1 MDLKQAYNYAVEHL
15 NENAKTESE
24 RIYVLA
30 VFQLGSRYAG
40 YDVESS
46 DYDFTVVYMPSA
58 YDLLN
63 REYGRS
69 KIKFEHN
76 DYEVEMS
83 FMDIRKYLNRL
94 LSSSLETL
102 QMVFAPASMSYYAK
116 FGDDNLSLR
125 AEELVGFMLKLRDN
139 RKSFVYLNTDK
150 LYDSISG
157 RAKSSMGNASISYT
171 NDEYGRTIKY
181 AIGVEYMQDLLQ
193 ALYYNEDIR
202 EGLTVSPMQAPVYK
216 EHRNN
221 PSYEIARLYHSRA
234 VNLIEKMVLNK
245 EVVRE
250 TLRKLQ
256 PTAGMIRA
264 VREVWTE
271 EFVNIILGGYDD

>member
-1 MDLKQAYNYAVEHL
+1 MDLKEAYNYAVEHL
-15 NENAKTESE
+15 NENATTESE
-24 RIYVLA
+24 RIYVLG

-40 YDVESS
+40 YNIESS

-69 KIKFEHN
+69 KIKFEYR

-83 FMDIRKYLNRL
+83 FMDIRKYVNRL
-94 LSSSLETL
+94 LSSALETL
-102 QMVFAPASMSYYAK
+102 QMVFAPSSMSYYAK
-116 FGDDNLSLR
+116 FDEDNLSLR
-125 AEELVGFMLKLRDN
+125 AEELVDFMLKLRDN

-150 LYDSISG
+150 LHDSIMG
-157 RAKSSMGNASISYT
+157 RAKSSMGNASISYN
-171 NDEYGRTIKY
+171 NDEYGRTVKY

-202 EGLTVSPMQAPVYK
+202 EGLTVSPMQAPIYK
-216 EHRNN
+216 EHRSN

-234 VNLIEKMVLNK
+234 GNLMEKMVLNK

-250 TLRKLQ
+250 ALRKLQ
-256 PTAGMIRA
+256 PAEDTIKV

>member
-1 MDLKQAYNYAVEHL
+1 MDLKEAYNYAVEHL
-15 NENAKTESE
+15 NENATTESE
-24 RIYVLA
+24 RIYVLG

-40 YDVESS
+40 YNIDSS

-69 KIKFEHN
+69 KIKFEYK

-83 FMDIRKYLNRL
+83 FMDIRKYVNRL
-94 LSSSLETL
+94 LSSALETL
-102 QMVFAPASMSYYAK
+102 QMVFAPSSMSYYAK
-116 FGDDNLSLR
+116 FDEDNLSLR
-125 AEELVGFMLKLRDN
+125 AEELVDFMLKLRDN
-139 RKSFVYLNTDK
+139 QKSFVYLNTDK
-150 LYDSISG
+150 LHDSIMG
-157 RAKSSMGNASISYT
+157 RAKSSMGNASISYN
-171 NDEYGRTIKY
+171 NDEYGRTVKY

-202 EGLTVSPMQAPVYK
+202 EGLTVSPMQAPIYK
-216 EHRNN
+216 EHRSN

-234 VNLIEKMVLNK
+234 VNLMEKMVLNK

-250 TLRKLQ
+250 ALRKLQ
-256 PTAGMIRA
+256 PAEDTIKV

>member
-1 MDLKQAYNYAVEHL
+1 MDLKEAYNYAVEHL
-15 NENAKTESE
+15 NENATTESE
-24 RIYVLA
+24 RIYVLG

-40 YDVESS
+40 YNIESS

-69 KIKFEHN
+69 KIKFEYK

-83 FMDIRKYLNRL
+83 FMDIRKYVNRL
-94 LSSSLETL
+94 LSSALETL
-102 QMVFAPASMSYYAK
+102 QMVFAPSSMSYYAK
-116 FGDDNLSLR
+116 FDEDNLSLR
-125 AEELVGFMLKLRDN
+125 AEELVDFMLKLRDN
-139 RKSFVYLNTDK
+139 QKSFVYLNTDK
-150 LYDSISG
+150 LHDSIMG
-157 RAKSSMGNASISYT
+157 RAKSSMGNASISYN
-171 NDEYGRTIKY
+171 NDEYGRTVKY

-202 EGLTVSPMQAPVYK
+202 EGLTVSPMQAPIYK
-216 EHRNN
+216 EHRSN

-234 VNLIEKMVLNK
+234 VNLMEKMVLNK

-250 TLRKLQ
+250 ALRKLQ
-256 PTAGMIRA
+256 PAEDTIKV

>member
-24 RIYVLA
+24 RIYVLG

-40 YDVESS
+40 YDIESS

-83 FMDIRKYLNRL
+83 FMDIRKYVNRL
-94 LSSSLETL
+94 LSSALETL
-102 QMVFAPASMSYYAK
+102 QMVFAPSSMSYYAK
-116 FGDDNLSLR
+116 FKEDNLSLR
-125 AEELVGFMLKLRDN
+125 AEELVDFMLKLRDN
-139 RKSFVYLNTDK
+139 RKSFVYLNTNK
-150 LYDSISG
+150 LHDSIVG
-157 RAKSSMGNASISYT
+157 RAKSSVGNAGVSYM
-171 NDEYGRTIKY
+171 NNEYGRTIKY
-181 AIGVEYMQDLLQ
+181 SIGVEYMQDLLQ
-193 ALYYNEDIR
+193 ALYYNEDIL
-202 EGLTVSPMQAPVYK
+202 EGLTVSPIQAPVYK
-216 EHRNN
+216 EHRTN
-221 PSYEIARLYHSRA
+221 PSYEIAKLYHNRA
-234 VNLIEKMVLNK
+234 VKLFEKMIFNK
-245 EVVRE
+245 EAVRE
-250 TLRKLQ
+250 SLRKLQ
-256 PTAGMIRA
+256 PTESTIEA
-264 VREVWTE
+264 VKDVWTE

>member
-1 MDLKQAYNYAVEHL
+1 MDLKEAYNYAVEHL
-15 NENAKTESE
+15 NENATTESE
-24 RIYVLA
+24 RIYVLG

-40 YDVESS
+40 YNIESS

-69 KIKFEHN
+69 KIKFEYR

-83 FMDIRKYLNRL
+83 FMDIRKYVNRL
-94 LSSSLETL
+94 LSSALETL
-102 QMVFAPASMSYYAK
+102 QMVFAPSSMSYYAK
-116 FGDDNLSLR
+116 FDEDNLSLR
-125 AEELVGFMLKLRDN
+125 AEELVDFMLKLRDN

-150 LYDSISG
+150 LHDSLMG
-157 RAKSSMGNASISYT
+157 RAKSSMGNASISYN
-171 NDEYGRTIKY
+171 NDEYGRTVKY

-202 EGLTVSPMQAPVYK
+202 EGLTVSPMQAPIYK
-216 EHRNN
+216 EHRSN

-234 VNLIEKMVLNK
+234 VNLMEKMVLNK

-250 TLRKLQ
+250 ALRKLQ
-256 PTAGMIRA
+256 PAEDTIKV

>member
-1 MDLKQAYNYAVEHL
+1 MDLKEAYNYAVEHL
-15 NENAKTESE
+15 NENATTESE
-24 RIYVLA
+24 CIYVLG

-40 YDVESS
+40 YNIESS

-69 KIKFEHN
+69 KIKFEYK

-83 FMDIRKYLNRL
+83 FMDIRKYVNRL
-94 LSSSLETL
+94 LSSALETL
-102 QMVFAPASMSYYAK
+102 QMVFAPSSMSYYAK
-116 FGDDNLSLR
+116 FDEDNLSLR
-125 AEELVGFMLKLRDN
+125 AEELVDFMLKLRDN

-150 LYDSISG
+150 LHDSLMG
-157 RAKSSMGNASISYT
+157 RAKSSMGNASISYN
-171 NDEYGRTIKY
+171 NDEYGRTVKY

-202 EGLTVSPMQAPVYK
+202 EGLTVSPMQAPIYK
-216 EHRNN
+216 EHRSN

-234 VNLIEKMVLNK
+234 VNLMEKMVLNK

-250 TLRKLQ
+250 ALRKLQ
-256 PTAGMIRA
+256 PAEDTIKV

>member
-1 MDLKQAYNYAVEHL
+1 MNLKQAYNYAVEHL
-15 NENAKTESE
+15 NENIKTESE
-24 RIYVLA
+24 RIYVLG

-40 YDVESS
+40 YDIESS

-69 KIKFEHN
+69 KIKFEHS

-83 FMDIRKYLNRL
+83 FMDIRKYLDRL
-94 LSSSLETL
+94 LSSSLQTL
-102 QMVFAPASMSYYAK
+102 QMVFAPSSMSYYAK

-125 AEELVGFMLKLRDN
+125 AEELVDFMLKLRDN
-139 RKSFVYLNTDK
+139 RKSFVYLNTNK
-150 LYDSISG
+150 LYDSILG
-157 RAKSSMGNASISYT
+157 RAKSYASDATISYT

-193 ALYYNEDIR
+193 ALYYGEDIQ
-202 EGLTVSPMQAPVYK
+202 EGLTISPMQAPVYR

-221 PSYEIARLYHSRA
+221 PSCKIAKLYYSRA
-234 VNLIEKMVLNK
+234 SSLIEKMNLDR
-245 EVVRE
+245 ELVRNF
-250 TLRKLQ
+250 LRKLQ
-256 PTAGMIRA
+256 PEEEVVKA
-264 VREVWTE
+264 VKEVWTE
-271 EFVNIILGGYDD
+271 EFANIILGGYDD